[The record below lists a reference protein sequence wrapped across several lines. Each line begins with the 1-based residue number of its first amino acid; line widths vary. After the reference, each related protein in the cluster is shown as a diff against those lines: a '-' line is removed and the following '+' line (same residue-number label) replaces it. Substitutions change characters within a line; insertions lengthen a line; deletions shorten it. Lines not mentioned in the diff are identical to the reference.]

1 MTRYFTQ
8 EHEWIEVEGQ
18 TGTVGITDYA
28 QGQLGDITFVELPPE
43 GATVAKGD
51 SVSVVDSVK
60 AASDVYTPVS
70 GTVTEVNPALADE
83 PELVNSDAETGGW
96 LFRVTLSDT
105 SELDALMDETAYKA
119 FVAGL

>member
-8 EHEWIEVEGQ
+8 EHEWIEVDGP

-28 QGQLGDITFVELPPE
+28 QGQLGDITFVELPAE
-43 GATVAKGD
+43 GATVAKGG
-51 SVSVVDSVK
+51 SVAVVDSVK

-70 GTVTEVNPALADE
+70 GTVTGANPALADE

-96 LFRVTLSDT
+96 LFRLTLSDPA
-105 SELDALMDETAYKA
+105 ELDALMDDAAYKA

>member
-28 QGQLGDITFVELPPE
+28 QGQLGDITFVELPAE

-70 GTVTEVNPALADE
+70 GTVTEANPALADE
-83 PELVNSDAETGGW
+83 PELVNSDAEVGGW
-96 LFRVTLSDT
+96 LFRVELSDT

>member
-8 EHEWIEVEGQ
+8 DHEWIEVEGQ

-28 QGQLGDITFVELPPE
+28 QSQLGDITFVELPAE
-43 GATVAKGD
+43 GATVGKGD

-70 GTVTEVNPALADE
+70 GTVTEANPALADA

-96 LFRVTLSDT
+96 LFRLTLGDPA
-105 SELDALMDETAYKA
+105 ELDALMDEASYKA
-119 FVAGL
+119 FVEGL

>member
-8 EHEWIEVEGQ
+8 DHEWIEVEGQ

-28 QGQLGDITFVELPPE
+28 QSQLGDITFVELPAE
-43 GATVAKGD
+43 GAAVSKGD

-70 GTVTEVNPALADE
+70 GTVTEANPALADA

-96 LFRVTLSDT
+96 LFRLTLGDPA
-105 SELDALMDETAYKA
+105 ELDALMDEAAYKA
-119 FVAGL
+119 FVEGL

>member
-28 QGQLGDITFVELPPE
+28 QGQLGDITFVELPAE

-70 GTVTEVNPALADE
+70 GRVTEANPALADE
-83 PELVNSDAETGGW
+83 PELVNSDAEVGGW
-96 LFRVTLSDT
+96 LFRVELSDT